1 MNRDILKVFKHTVI
15 YGIGRTSEQFA
26 KFLLLPLYTRF
37 LTPSDY
43 GILSL
48 VSFFTGFTG
57 IIFGLGTS
65 SSVFRFYRSSDDNRQ
80 REKAF
85 YSSLLLI
92 LAWCSIVLLA
102 IYPLNKTISQV
113 LFDSEDYGK
122 YIMIGLGS
130 VALMTIYNIPM
141 FILRAEERSVQ
152 FVSNNI
158 FKLLLSVG
166 LGVIFVVV
174 LKRTALGA
182 LEAGLF
188 TALIFAVYTITYR
201 VRRSRFGFNREL
213 LIKLLKY
220 GSPLIISGFGM
231 VILNSSDKYFLK
243 EFTALDRVGIYS
255 VGYTLGSGVTLII
268 GAFQNA
274 WPQLMFDYR
283 DKSDAGE
290 FYGNV
295 LTYYVAIMG
304 IIWLGIALFS
314 KEIVMLMTAEK
325 FWDSY
330 RVIPWI
336 SLAYIF
342 TGAGSIMSAGIYT
355 RDKTYNELILMPIA
369 AGLCL
374 GFNFLFISK
383 WGMMGAAWATLISF
397 IGLFFLYSIRAMKY
411 VRISVQWKKI
421 SRSFF
426 IIIIA
431 YFSKSLIINP
441 VLWFVACY
449 KLLIL
454 VIVIGVMIKSKLFFR
469 KGALILLLHLK
480 GKMNS
485 F

>member
-15 YGIGRTSEQFA
+15 YGFGKSSEQFA

-48 VSFFTGFTG
+48 VSFFTGFVG

-65 SSVFRFYRSSDDNRQ
+65 SSVFRFYRTSEDIKKQ
-80 REKAF
+80 QEAF
-85 YSSLLLI
+85 YSSLVLV

-102 IYPLNKTISQV
+102 VYPFSKEISQI
-113 LFDSEDYGK
+113 LFDSSEYGS

-130 VALMTIYNIPM
+130 VALITLYNIPM
-141 FILRAEERSVQ
+141 FILRAEERSML
-152 FVSNNI
+152 FVGNNL
-158 FKLLLSVG
+158 FKLLLSIG

-174 LKRTALGA
+174 LNRAALGA

-188 TALIFAVYTITYR
+188 TALIFAVYTIVYQ
-201 VRRSRFGFNREL
+201 VRRSRFGFNRDL

-231 VILNSSDKYFLK
+231 VVLNSSDKYFLK

-255 VGYTLGSGVTLII
+255 VGYTLGSGVTIII

-274 WPQLMFDYR
+274 WPQLMFGYR

-290 FYGNV
+290 FYGRI

-304 IIWLGIALFS
+304 IVWLGIALFS

-325 FWDSY
+325 FWYSY

-355 RDKTYNELILMPIA
+355 KDKTYNELILIPIA
-369 AGLCL
+369 ASLCL
-374 GFNFLFISK
+374 GFNFIFISK
-383 WGMMGAAWATLISF
+383 WGMMGAAWATF
-397 IGLFFLYSIRAMKY
+397 I
-411 VRISVQWKKI
+411 
-421 SRSFF
+421 SFF
-426 IIIIA
+426 IFFLIYAIRGNRYVKINVQYLKIISITILLNVP
-431 YFSKSLIINP
+431 LIINMMDFSY
-441 VLWFVACY
+441 LINTIYIKLLLFVA
-449 KLLIL
+449 
-454 VIVIGVMIKSKLFFR
+454 VV
-469 KGALILLLHLK
+469 ILLLSMK
-480 GKMNS
+480 WFFKKEVQMVYKWKKNRS
-485 F
+485 